1 MNAIK
6 WAVIVTSLPLVAGCE
21 EASGQCAR
29 AISAPGAPPPA
40 AAEETESAAPAAV
53 ADAPAPTPQPSAA
66 PISSAAPAPTAVAT
80 APAGSGVAAPSS
92 STSAPAAIAPPP
104 PPQNLTIEG
113 TLTATPERAA
123 AHDVV
128 YLVDAPIVPTRGMK
142 ALVDQRSM
150 AFIPY
155 VTAIAA
161 GGTVTFLNSDPFPH
175 NVFSPNGQKFNIGM
189 LNQGQ
194 RRSVTLREP
203 GDYALLCNVHPG
215 MLGHV
220 YVAPSSYF
228 AVSDAHGR
236 FAIKDV
242 PEGTY
247 RIAVWAGKFTAE
259 PQTVKLQGANAT
271 VDFALHR

>member
-1 MNAIK
+1 MNAFK
-6 WAVIVTSLPLVAGCE
+6 WAVIVTALPLVVGCE
-21 EASGQCAR
+21 EASGQCTR

-40 AAEETESAAPAAV
+40 VAEETESATPAAE
-53 ADAPAPTPQPSAA
+53 ADVPAPTPQPSAA
-66 PISSAAPAPTAVAT
+66 PSSSAAPASSALAAV
-80 APAGSGVAAPSS
+80 PAGSGAAAPSPS
-92 STSAPAAIAPPP
+92 SSAPAAVAPPP
-104 PPQNLTIEG
+104 PAQNLTIEG

-123 AHDVV
+123 AYDVV
-128 YLVDAPIVPTRGMK
+128 YLADAPIVPTRGRK
-142 ALVDQRSM
+142 VLVDQRSM
-150 AFIPY
+150 SFIPY
-155 VTAIAA
+155 VSVIAA

-175 NVFSPNGQKFNIGM
+175 NVFSPNGKKFNIGM

-194 RRSVTLREP
+194 RRSVTLRDP
-203 GDYALLCNVHPG
+203 GDYALLCNIHPG

-228 AVSDAHGR
+228 AVSDAHGHY
-236 FAIKDV
+236 AIKDV

-247 RIAVWAGKFTAE
+247 RIAVWAGKFSAE